1 MFEPISQTPRYR
13 LVAQAI
19 ADKIMQGDFPA
30 GEKLPPDRVLVDEL
44 GVSRATLREALIALE
59 VRGFIETRFGSGAY
73 VLGAPERTPTAK
85 EDAVTT
91 HTTALSAPASAGP
104 FEALEARRLI
114 EGELAALAA
123 QAITPPSLD
132 TLWGCLQALETSE
145 PDWDAAADAK
155 FHEVIAEAA
164 GNAVLAGLAAQFWID
179 QQSNPL
185 WAAIRS
191 AVEDSNRRPQLVAEH
206 EAIIEA
212 LTEGDPDSAR
222 TAMHAHLDSF
232 TRALLAQWDEPGAES
247 SEAAPHAR
255 LRAGLRVVGNG

>member
-19 ADKIMQGDFPA
+19 ADKITQGAFPV

-59 VRGFIETRFGSGAY
+59 VKGYIETRYGSGAY
-73 VLGAPERTPTAK
+73 VLGAPET
-85 EDAVTT
+85 
-91 HTTALSAPASAGP
+91 APAATTSTDPAPALPGASAAGP

-123 QAITPPSLD
+123 QAITPSALD
-132 TLWGCLQALETSE
+132 ALWGCLQALEVSG
-145 PDWDAAADAK
+145 PDWDASADAR
-155 FHEVIAEAA
+155 FHEVIATAA
-164 GNAVLAGLAAQFWID
+164 GNAVLGGLAAQFWTE

-212 LTEGDPDSAR
+212 LTEGDPDAAR
-222 TAMHAHLDSF
+222 AAMQAHLDSF
-232 TRALLAQWDEPGAES
+232 TRALLAQWDVPGADS
-247 SEAAPHAR
+247 PDAAPHAR
-255 LRAGLRVVGNG
+255 LRAGLREPGEA